1 MKDSLAALVG
11 ALLIT
16 HGTLA
21 LAASAVDLSVK
32 GAITPSACTP
42 SLSEGGVVDY
52 GKISVKDLRP
62 TGATELPKFIFELKV
77 DCEAQ
82 ALFAIKTHDNR
93 PERPQAVHPSMYGLG
108 VINGD
113 ELVGAY
119 FLDMANILADGA
131 SVDSL
136 KSLDNGLTWDLLEP
150 GAPWPPSTFTGFGN
164 RSSGVLAPIPMQNLA
179 LDVIVWPAIS
189 PVDWLTLIDTV
200 PLDSSATLELRYL

>member
-1 MKDSLAALVG
+1 MMKDSLAALVG

-113 ELVGAY
+113 ELVGRISWTWPTSWR
-119 FLDMANILADGA
+119 MAPA
-131 SVDSL
+131 STRSNRWITDSPGTCSNRERL
-136 KSLDNGLTWDLLEP
+136 GLH
-150 GAPWPPSTFTGFGN
+150 PPSQALATGLQVFW
-164 RSSGVLAPIPMQNLA
+164 RPFPCRT
-179 LDVIVWPAIS
+179 WR
-189 PVDWLTLIDTV
+189 WT
-200 PLDSSATLELRYL
+200 